1 MKRLIAALLLAA
13 TPASALDLSAMT
25 EAERDAFGAAVREYL
40 MENPQVLVEAINV
53 LEARQAEMGVQND
66 RALVA
71 ANRAAIFEDG
81 HSWVGGNPEGDLTV
95 VEFIDYRCG
104 VCRQAAADVMA
115 AVEQDGNTRLILKEF
130 PILGPESELASRFAI
145 AVHQIAGD
153 DAYLAAHDALM
164 EMRGTITADS
174 LAALAARIG
183 VEAEPVLNRMNTGPV
198 TDVLRANRQL
208 AEIMAIQGTPTF
220 IIGDEMLRGMPR
232 AGLAATIEAIRDGA

>member
-1 MKRLIAALLLAA
+1 MKRLIAALLLAS
-13 TPASALDLSAMT
+13 TPVSALDLSAMT
-25 EAERDAFGAAVREYL
+25 EAERDAFGQAVRTYL

-130 PILGPESELASRFAI
+130 PILGQESELASRFAI

-153 DAYLAAHDALM
+153 EAYLATHDALM
-164 EMRGTITADS
+164 EMRGSITADS

-183 VEAEPVLNRMNTGPV
+183 VEAEPVLNRMNTDPV